1 MHTSYAELPMVMH
14 VEELATLL
22 DIGRNAA
29 YELVRSGKIAYLRI
43 GITIRIPRE
52 AVINYLT
59 SITQ

>member
-14 VEELATLL
+14 VEDLATLL

-29 YELVRSGKIAYLRI
+29 YELVRSGKIASLRI
-43 GITIRIPRE
+43 GRTIRIPRE

-59 SITQ
+59 SIAQ